1 MVTDQTFEQANARAQ
16 QRLAQGPVATHAEY
30 DPSRNRLVISLS
42 NGLELGMAPDWVE
55 GLANAPQVAL
65 AQIEIS
71 PSGLGLYFPELDA
84 DLYVPALLEGL
95 LGSPQWLAQRMRDM
109 SKKGGQAKTEAKV
122 KAAQENGKRGGRP
135 RKVASVR

>member
-1 MVTDQTFEQANARAQ
+1 MVNDQAFEQANARAQ
-16 QRLAQGPVATHAEY
+16 QRLTQGSVATHAEY
-30 DPSRNRLVISLS
+30 DAVRNRLLISLS
-42 NGLELGMAPDWVE
+42 SGLELGIAPDLVE
-55 GLANAPQVAL
+55 GLASATPAAL

-95 LGSPQWLAQRMRDM
+95 LGSQKWMAQRMRDIG
-109 SKKGGQAKTEAKV
+109 KKGGQVKTEAKA

-135 RKVASVR
+135 KKAAFVG